1 MGKFNKYKRKNFKY
15 QTTQN
20 LVIFVLFIIAALILI
35 LIKRHYFKLNQRKI
49 KEKNEE
55 REKKE
60 N

>member
-1 MGKFNKYKRKNFKY
+1 MGKFNKYKRKDFKH